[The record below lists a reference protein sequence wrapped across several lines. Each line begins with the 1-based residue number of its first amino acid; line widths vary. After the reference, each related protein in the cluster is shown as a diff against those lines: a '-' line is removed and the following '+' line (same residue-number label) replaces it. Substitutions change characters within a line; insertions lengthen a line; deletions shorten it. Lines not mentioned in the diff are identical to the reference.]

1 MNSPLLESILG
12 YILYCKKKR
21 TAYNLRLIIANAV
34 GLQQMIP
41 PLIVKLIHHI
51 YGMLKTYLQDMV
63 EIKKEHPKINSLKNK
78 KICTA
83 NYTAR

>member
-1 MNSPLLESILG
+1 
-12 YILYCKKKR
+12 
-21 TAYNLRLIIANAV
+21 
-34 GLQQMIP
+34 MIP

-51 YGMLKTYLQDMV
+51 YGMLKTYLQYMV
-63 EIKKEHPKINSLKNK
+63 EIGKEHPKINSLKNK